1 MIRLTCPCCGVDFPW
16 EAGLVEADAKRLG
29 AVLGNMEPALARAA
43 MTYLRLFKP
52 AKTALRLPKATK
64 LLQEI
69 TDLVDAGTVCQDER
83 TGVRRPARAA
93 TWVAGMEQMVAQ
105 AERLTLPL
113 SSHGYLRQVVFG
125 LADAADA
132 AAERQREQDRRAGR
146 HLQAGGDHDGQ
157 QSLVALNNALQG
169 IQSDVRLGLLSEE
182 DAEAR
187 SAEARARYGRQG

>member
-1 MIRLTCPCCGVDFPW
+1 VDFPW

-52 AKTALRLPKATK
+52 TKTALRLPKATK

-83 TGVRRPARAA
+83 TGVRRPARVA

-146 HLQAGGDHDGQ
+146 HLQTGGDHDGQ
-157 QSLVALNNALQG
+157 HSLVALNNALQG

-182 DAEAR
+182 DAEVR